1 MLNTSLNLTPFAL
14 NHIYHFKGKEGTVIG
29 KVCQV
34 DINFNDGYQEIII
47 DTQTFKTSQNIFE
60 TNGRLLLKIYEIEK
74 IVAFNDIVKAEVILT
89 EPSLPGNYGEFN
101 YREYLAQQKIFL
113 TDNIK
118 TNQIEIIGNKKE
130 INLASILNDI
140 KTNIIDKIEKI
151 YRHTD
156 ARAIIKAVVI
166 GDRSEITEELKDVFQ
181 VAGVMH
187 ILAIS
192 GLHVGIIAMVL
203 FLLFSTI
210 SDNKLSKS
218 FKYIFIIIIM
228 LGYAAITGFRPSVS
242 RATLMFIVLLGAK
255 LLNRPYNV
263 YNSISIAAFLILLWQ
278 PLYLFDTGFILS
290 FTATFFIIFLTP
302 IMESILKDCLFLLP
316 DYLVKSLSVS
326 ASAWLGVMPLSAFF
340 FYKISIISILSNI
353 LIVPIIGVII
363 IFALFSIFLS
373 FLFLPLGNF
382 LALVN
387 NGLISLLIF
396 IGEKLSLLPFAYR
409 DIAQPGILS
418 IAIYYIIIVFI
429 FYSLKY
435 RYNINIL
442 KNKKTIY
449 STIILILLV
458 ISINI
463 LKPSPLLA
471 VHFINVGQGDSILIQ
486 TPEKQ
491 NILID
496 GGGTPFSDY
505 DMGKNV
511 VIPYLR
517 RQGVNNLDIMV
528 LTHPDL
534 DHMEGLLPVLEE
546 IKVDLVIDSNI
557 PCQEE
562 IYKDFLA
569 LIKKNGKTTYYKTQ
583 AGDKIEVCK
592 DIDIFIINPI
602 QGGFT
607 INENNFNNN
616 SIVLKLRYEN
626 INFLFAGDIEEEI
639 EKKILSNNASLNSN
653 ILKVAHHG
661 SISST
666 STKFLDA
673 VAPEVAVISVG
684 SNNFGHPHP
693 DVIKK
698 LENRCQQVF
707 STDRNG
713 TVLVKTNGKNIYIDT
728 LR

>member
-353 LIVPIIGVII
+353 LIVPVIGVII

-442 KNKKTIY
+442 KNKITIY

-517 RQGVNNLDIMV
+517 RQGVNHLDIMV

-569 LIKKNGKTTYYKTQ
+569 LIKKNGKTTYHKTQ

-602 QGGFT
+602 YSDLT

-626 INFLFAGDIEEEI
+626 INFLFTGDIEEEI

>member
-1 MLNTSLNLTPFAL
+1 MLNASLNLTPFAL

-353 LIVPIIGVII
+353 LIVPVIGFII

-442 KNKKTIY
+442 KNKITIY

-517 RQGVNNLDIMV
+517 RQGVNHLDIMV

-569 LIKKNGKTTYYKTQ
+569 LIKKNGKTTYHKTQ

-602 QGGFT
+602 YSDLT

-626 INFLFAGDIEEEI
+626 INFLFTGDIEEEI

>member
-302 IMESILKDCLFLLP
+302 IMESTLKDCLFLLP

-353 LIVPIIGVII
+353 LIVPVIGVII

-442 KNKKTIY
+442 KNKITIY

-517 RQGVNNLDIMV
+517 RQGVNHLDIMV

-569 LIKKNGKTTYYKTQ
+569 LIKKNGKTTYHKTQ

-602 QGGFT
+602 YSDLT

-626 INFLFAGDIEEEI
+626 INFLFTGDIEEEI